1 MLPYGRQTIE
11 RDDIRAVV
19 EVLEG
24 DWLTTGPTIDRFE
37 AALAE
42 RVQAPHAVA
51 ISNGTAALHAA
62 MAACGIGPGDEVIV
76 PAITFVA
83 TANAVLYQGGKPIFA
98 DVDPRTL
105 LIDVDDVAGKITS
118 ATRAIVA
125 VDYAGQPADYCAL
138 RRLCDQHR
146 LTLIADACHSLGG
159 ACGTQPV
166 GNLADLT
173 CFSFH
178 PVKPITS
185 GEGGAITTP
194 HKDYYQRLRQFRNHG
209 IATDFRQ
216 RERASA
222 HVYDMET
229 LGFNYRLTDIQ
240 AALANSQ
247 LKKLE
252 RFRRQREQLA
262 EYYQLRLVDHPQ
274 FQPLDR
280 TANTTHAWHLYV
292 IRCQAELTNCRDSL
306 FSAMRSR
313 GFGVNVH
320 YRPVYQH
327 SYYEQQFGK
336 QTGCCP
342 QAEAAYRQILTLPLF
357 PGMISAD
364 IDRVCRALDE
374 SIDSLV
380 GDQQA
385 RAA

>member
-1 MLPYGRQTIE
+1 MLPYGRQTID

-42 RVQAPHAVA
+42 RVQVPHAVA
-51 ISNGTAALHAA
+51 LANGTAALHAA

-83 TANAVLYQGGKPIFA
+83 TANAVIYQGGKPVFA

-105 LIDVDDVAGKITS
+105 LIDVADVASKITS
-118 ATRAIVA
+118 STRAIVA
-125 VDYAGQPADYCAL
+125 VDYAGQPADYLAL

-159 ACGTQPV
+159 SCGRQAV
-166 GNLADLT
+166 GSLADLT

-178 PVKPITS
+178 PVKPITC
-185 GEGGAITTP
+185 GEGGAVTTA
-194 HKDYYQRLRQFRNHG
+194 KIEYFQRLRHFRNHG
-209 IATDFRQ
+209 IAADFRQ
-216 RERASA
+216 RERAAA
-222 HVYDMET
+222 HAYDMSS

-240 AALANSQ
+240 AALAISQ
-247 LKKLE
+247 LKKLD

-262 EYYQLRLVDHPQ
+262 QSYHRHLIDHPQ
-274 FQPLDR
+274 IQPLDR
-280 TANTTHAWHLYV
+280 TANTTHAWHLFV
-292 IRCQAELTNCRDSL
+292 VRCQAEMIGQRDSL
-306 FSAMRSR
+306 FAAMRAR

-327 SYYEQQFGK
+327 SFYEHQYGN

-342 QAEAAYRQILTLPLF
+342 QSEMAYQQILTLPLF
-357 PGMISAD
+357 PGMITAD
-364 IDRVCRALDE
+364 VDRVCQALDE
-374 SIDSLV
+374 SIDSLTATHRT
-380 GDQQA
+380 QA
-385 RAA
+385 A